1 MQSSIDHTTH
11 IAHLATADPGVL
23 SRVRKDAR
31 GTTAVEFGLVAGP
44 FFLLMLGIITVG
56 LHYFT
61 ITSLEYGVAA
71 AARKIRTGEA
81 QTQNMTVASFRQLVC
96 DEAGSY
102 VACDGNL
109 VIHLK
114 RGATFAD
121 LDPPISCLTNG
132 NLTPSGNTAANAVS
146 TYSGAAS
153 ATVLVTACYNWQLGF
168 SLWRSLWSL
177 LSVTPTSG
185 DKTIIS
191 ATTTFR
197 TEPYN

>member
-1 MQSSIDHTTH
+1 MQPSIDHTTH
-11 IAHLATADPGVL
+11 MATPAPGVL
-23 SRVRKDAR
+23 SRLRKDAR
-31 GTTAVEFGLVAGP
+31 GTTAVEFGFVAGP

-81 QTQNMTVASFRQLVC
+81 QKQNMTVASFRQLVC

-102 VACDGNL
+102 VACDSSL
-109 VIHLK
+109 VVHMK
-114 RGATFAD
+114 QGTTFAD

-132 NLTPSGNTAANAVS
+132 SLTPTGNTGTNAVS

-153 ATVLVTACYNWQLGF
+153 ATVLVTACYDWQLGF
-168 SLWRSLWSL
+168 SLWQSLWSL
-177 LSVTPTSG
+177 MSVTPTTG

-197 TEPYN
+197 TEPYE